1 MACVE
6 SEKRYAFY
14 TFDSPQICSENSR
27 TKSKMESFSLL
38 YALKP
43 PNSNK
48 RPKGYQYLV
57 IGLKSMKHTW

>member
-14 TFDSPQICSENSR
+14 TFDSPQFVVKIVGK
-27 TKSKMESFSLL
+27 KSKMESFSLL

-48 RPKGYQYLV
+48 RPKGY
-57 IGLKSMKHTW
+57 

>member
-14 TFDSPQICSENSR
+14 TFDSPQFVVKIVGK
-27 TKSKMESFSLL
+27 KSKMESFSLL